1 MRLLQVTAL
10 LNMDYITLL
19 QEPYLEE
26 LKPELTEE
34 EFKKFVE
41 PVIQVSVVAN
51 LALLFHLY
59 LLLCWFIMSNAKQ
72 FYGVLNLLVNVCFF

>member
-1 MRLLQVTAL
+1 
-10 LNMDYITLL
+10 
-19 QEPYLEE
+19 LEE

-59 LLLCWFIMSNAKQ
+59 LLLC
-72 FYGVLNLLVNVCFF
+72 